1 LEAAL
6 FWVSGAKGNL
16 RMKKFRFS
24 PNLAV
29 NSGINDTKGQDILES
44 LVKEVSSGEGTG
56 LGELRGRTTR
66 VGG

>member
-1 LEAAL
+1 
-6 FWVSGAKGNL
+6 
-16 RMKKFRFS
+16 MKKFRFS

-29 NSGINDTKGQDILES
+29 NSGINDTKGQDMLES

-56 LGELRGRTTR
+56 LGEIRGRTTR